1 MHFYAHCDI
10 LLGNRFESA
19 RNTSQ
24 QGGTGGLNAEFAFLG
39 DPGILMNNEQTH
51 TDESTV
57 DMEEEKQPVE
67 DSIEV
72 VSDEA
77 NETGTSEPMDQV
89 SDDETEAESDDTEAA
104 TNDTETGEEAS
115 DSDETAQ
122 TDSVDDTD
130 KVTEPEESTPTVE
143 VQSDTSEAESEET
156 FESTEAESDTLE
168 AEPEEAVQTAEAESD
183 TPEAEIEAETPTAE
197 AESDTPEAEIEAE
210 TPTAEAESDTPEAE
224 IEAETPTAEA
234 ESDTPEAEIEAETP
248 TAEAESDTPEA
259 EVEAETPTAEAESDT
274 PEAEVEAETPT
285 AEAESDSSEE
295 QDTVMSQE
303 SLEEAYDNSLK
314 AFTDGEI
321 VKGTVVDVSRDEVMI
336 DIGFKSEGYIPAEE
350 FDSDENDLPSVKV
363 GDEIDVY
370 IVRRE
375 DSEGQINLSK
385 KIADQTLVWDE
396 ITEAFESGSPVEGQ
410 ITERIKGGLRATVG
424 TLRGFLPASQVELR
438 PIQNLDQYIGE
449 TFQMKVIS
457 MSKRRHNI
465 VLSRRAW
472 LEAEMAEKKDEI
484 LKTLEVGQLITGV
497 VKNITAFGAFV
508 DLGGVDGL
516 LHKTDMAWKR
526 IHHPSEIVSIGDEIE
541 VQVIAIGRESE
552 KISLGLKQK
561 TSDPWENVEEKYPI
575 GSQVSGNVVNI
586 VNYGVFVQLEE
597 AVEGLIHV
605 SEMAWTR
612 RNVAP
617 SRIVSKGDKIDAIVL
632 EISTEDKRISLGIK
646 QLQQNPWELLEQK
659 YPVGTKILGRIRNL
673 TNFGAFV
680 EIEDGIDGL
689 IHTSDLSWTDRG
701 SNPQEILKEGE
712 EVEVVV
718 LQIDASERRVSLGFK
733 QTQPDPWDEVP
744 EKYKIG
750 SVVRGQIVNLTSF
763 GAFTKLEEG
772 IDGLIHISEISDR
785 RIERPEE
792 VVSVGDELDVKVIN
806 LDPKGRR
813 IGLSLKAA
821 IADQERASMPEDER
835 PERPERRE
843 RQERPRRERSA
854 PRREPRQSKPVEEE
868 ETMMGALLKQE
879 MGKNNIE
886 NLMNSQEPET
896 PETSQEPETPETS
909 QEPETPETSQEPE
922 TPETSQEPETPETS
936 QEPETP
942 ETSEESQEPDGSET
956 PETSQEPETPETS
969 QEPETPETSQEP
981 ETPETSE
988 ESQEPDGSETP
999 ETSQEPETPET
1010 SEETQ
1015 ETETPETSEETQ
1027 KLMALKLQK
1036 KLRKLMA
1043 LKIQKKLRKLIV
1055 LKIQKKLRKLMALK
1069 IQKKLRKLI
1078 VLKIQKKLRKLMA
1091 LKIQKKLRKLIVLK
1105 IQKKLRKLMALKIQK
1120 KLRKLMALKIQKK
1133 LRKLIVLKPLRI
1145 SVFCVIKRQ

>member
-224 IEAETPTAEA
+224 
-234 ESDTPEAEIEAETP
+234 
-248 TAEAESDTPEA
+248 
-259 EVEAETPTAEAESDT
+259 
-274 PEAEVEAETPT
+274 VEAETPT

-472 LEAEMAEKKDEI
+472 LEAEMAEKKDEV
-484 LKTLEVGQLITGV
+484 LKMLEVGQLITGV

-541 VQVIAIGRESE
+541 VQVIAIGKESE

-632 EISTEDKRISLGIK
+632 EISKEDKRISLGIK

-772 IDGLIHISEISDR
+772 IDGLIHISEIADR

-854 PRREPRQSKPVEEE
+854 PRREPRQPKPVEEE

-922 TPETSQEPETPETS
+922 TPEN
-936 QEPETP
+936 
-942 ETSEESQEPDGSET
+942 SEESQETDSSED
-956 PETSQEPETPETS
+956 P
-969 QEPETPETSQEP
+969 
-981 ETPETSE
+981 
-988 ESQEPDGSETP
+988 
-999 ETSQEPETPET
+999 
-1010 SEETQ
+1010 EETQ
-1015 ETETPETSEETQ
+1015 ETDGSEDPEETQETDGSEDPEETQETDSSETSEN
-1027 KLMALKLQK
+1027 
-1036 KLRKLMA
+1036 
-1043 LKIQKKLRKLIV
+1043 
-1055 LKIQKKLRKLMALK
+1055 
-1069 IQKKLRKLI
+1069 
-1078 VLKIQKKLRKLMA
+1078 
-1091 LKIQKKLRKLIVLK
+1091 
-1105 IQKKLRKLMALKIQK
+1105 
-1120 KLRKLMALKIQKK
+1120 
-1133 LRKLIVLKPLRI
+1133 
-1145 SVFCVIKRQ
+1145 

>member
-942 ETSEESQEPDGSET
+942 ETSQEPETPETSEESQEPDGS
-956 PETSQEPETPETS
+956 ETPETS

-1015 ETETPETSEETQ
+1015 ETDSSENSEETQ
-1027 KLMALKLQK
+1027 ETDSSENSEETQETDGSENSEET
-1036 KLRKLMA
+1036 
-1043 LKIQKKLRKLIV
+1043 QETDGSENSEET
-1055 LKIQKKLRKLMALK
+1055 QETDSSENSEET
-1069 IQKKLRKLI
+1069 QETDGSENSEET
-1078 VLKIQKKLRKLMA
+1078 QETDSSENSEET
-1091 LKIQKKLRKLIVLK
+1091 QETDSSENSEET
-1105 IQKKLRKLMALKIQK
+1105 QETDGSENSEETQETDGSENSEET
-1120 KLRKLMALKIQKK
+1120 QETD
-1133 LRKLIVLKPLRI
+1133 
-1145 SVFCVIKRQ
+1145 SSETSEN